1 LAIPL
6 CKWRYLEY
14 LVMSSGWKWVKVVL
28 SGARGKY
35 SEIISNKFHFN
46 YFSKMGVQ
54 NKTNQNQ
61 TKLNLINK
69 KTKRNKFGF
78 PYLD

>member
-1 LAIPL
+1 MSGL
-6 CKWRYLEY
+6 KW
-14 LVMSSGWKWVKVVL
+14 WKVVL

-35 SEIISNKFHFN
+35 SEIIDSKFHLN
-46 YFSKMGVQ
+46 YFNRRGKQ
-54 NKTNQNQ
+54 NKYNQNQ
-61 TKLNLINK
+61 TKLNLIDK